1 MTTAKTDEKQD
12 EKKAQEIRKE
22 SRVEK
27 TTDETKR
34 GPLVQGGAVLV
45 PGVKPAEDARD
56 EAKKPAERKRPRH
69 TRMAPTEAEV
79 PGRLEPELLDD
90 DRLSD
95 DPAVCPFCGSKISR
109 GVCLGC
115 KYVADIDAAE
125 GRV

>member
-1 MTTAKTDEKQD
+1 MTTAKTDEK
-12 EKKAQEIRKE
+12 KTTEIRKD
-22 SRVEK
+22 SKVEK

-45 PGVKPAEDARD
+45 PGIAPTEDAKVD
-56 EAKKPAERKRPRH
+56 EDKKPAERKRPRIS
-69 TRMAPTEAEV
+69 RMAPTEAEV

-90 DRLSD
+90 DRISD

-115 KYVADIDAAE
+115 NYVADIDAAE